1 MVTNKVKPTLFILGN
16 KARMTLEEKLSDL
29 LGEETIK
36 TSSMLLVFV
45 N

>member
-29 LGEETIK
+29 LGEETK
-36 TSSMLLVFV
+36 TYSMLLVFV
-45 N
+45 K